1 MALLRLRRS
10 FCESR
15 EMRWQLIK
23 SPMALSF
30 QSVVSTFQT
39 GVETSSFFPR
49 FLAGVGSYS
58 LLSPLARSR
67 ENRVCGETDRI
78 HTIIQGDEFT
88 HTLSFPTFKPEPRRT
103 FKTSN
108 PRSPSRPPT
117 VGGRRRHWARGKRE
131 KSTIW
136 RPFPPPS
143 LQPHFTT
150 LSLGGRKRERE

>member
-23 SPMALSF
+23 FPMALSF

-67 ENRVCGETDRI
+67 ENRVCGKTDRI
-78 HTIIQGDEFT
+78 HTIIQGDEFN
-88 HTLSFPTFKPEPRRT
+88 HKVFPHLNLKLVGPSKRRIPVPPPVLPRSEGGGDIGPGEKGKSPR
-103 FKTSN
+103 FGAPFLLLPSN
-108 PRSPSRPPT
+108 PILLPC
-117 VGGRRRHWARGKRE
+117 H
-131 KSTIW
+131 
-136 RPFPPPS
+136 
-143 LQPHFTT
+143 
-150 LSLGGRKRERE
+150 